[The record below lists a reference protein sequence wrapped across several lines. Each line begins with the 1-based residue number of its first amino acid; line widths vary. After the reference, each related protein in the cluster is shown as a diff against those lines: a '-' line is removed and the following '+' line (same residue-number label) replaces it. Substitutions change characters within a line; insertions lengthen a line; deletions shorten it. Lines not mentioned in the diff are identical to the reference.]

1 MALPASFEHM
11 AQQEQTRERKTVLQ
25 VLDPTSRSGRPRFG
39 AGTPAAAATGR
50 ASAQDNSNSK
60 RACFFDLAG
69 ETAIFTLSPSA
80 VRKPN
85 NRSNE

>member
-1 MALPASFEHM
+1 MYNLYSITTNQAVIVALFRVMNRCVGNLAPMPAINRGINSRF
-11 AQQEQTRERKTVLQ
+11 
-25 VLDPTSRSGRPRFG
+25 DPSS
-39 AGTPAAAATGR
+39 
-50 ASAQDNSNSK
+50 SQDNSNSK